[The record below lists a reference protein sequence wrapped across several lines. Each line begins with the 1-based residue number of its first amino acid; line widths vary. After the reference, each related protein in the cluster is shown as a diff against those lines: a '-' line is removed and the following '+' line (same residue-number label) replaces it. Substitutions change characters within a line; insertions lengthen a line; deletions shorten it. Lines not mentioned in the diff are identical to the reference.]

1 MSNINMEKER
11 EREIS
16 NDKDFATDDYQFL
29 DEDEL
34 RKLEKD
40 NPWLDEIPEGSPQS
54 KNLREEIESILNEAE
69 EAKRIAEQQNLIN
82 KPIDDAENGEP
93 SAKERVVD
101 NTEINTEVCNST
113 DVKSNQEEQQP
124 NAQEPESNAQQ
135 SNAQALPEESFWSK
149 LNNSTPVTTAKCVA
163 KEAIIAIS
171 VFSLFSV
178 VSYVNFHLAEIQ

>member
-113 DVKSNQEEQQP
+113 DVKSNQEGQERQEE
-124 NAQEPESNAQQ
+124 QEPESNAQQ
-135 SNAQALPEESFWSK
+135 S
-149 LNNSTPVTTAKCVA
+149 
-163 KEAIIAIS
+163 
-171 VFSLFSV
+171 
-178 VSYVNFHLAEIQ
+178 